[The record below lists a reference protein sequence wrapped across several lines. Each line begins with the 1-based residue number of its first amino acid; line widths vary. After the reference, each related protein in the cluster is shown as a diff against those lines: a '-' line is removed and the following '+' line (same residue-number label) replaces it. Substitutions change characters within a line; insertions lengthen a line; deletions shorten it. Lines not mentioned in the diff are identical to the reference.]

1 MPAHSPIAMPPPSEI
16 TELLIGWSNG
26 DRDSLERL
34 VPLVEGE
41 LHRLAHHYMS
51 REREGHMLQTT
62 ALINETFLRL
72 VDQRRVRWQNRA
84 HFFGISAQIMRR
96 ILLNHARDERR
107 KKRGG
112 GALRV
117 SLSQADAISVEKSDE
132 LIALDDALKRLARV
146 DERKA
151 RVVELR
157 YFGGLSNEEA
167 AEVLGVSQVTIM
179 RDWNMARAWLAREMV
194 GDGG

>member
-1 MPAHSPIAMPPPSEI
+1 MSLPSEI

-26 DRDSLERL
+26 DRTSLDKL

-51 REREGHMLQTT
+51 RERGGHMLQTT

-96 ILLNHARDERR
+96 ILLNYARDQKRV
-107 KKRGG
+107 KRGG
-112 GALRV
+112 GALQV
-117 SLSQADAISVEKSDE
+117 SLSQAEETPSQDTVE
-132 LIALDDALKRLARV
+132 LLALDQALDKLALV
-146 DERKA
+146 DERKS

-157 YFGGLSNEEA
+157 YFGGLSIEEA
-167 AEVLGVSQVTIM
+167 AEVLKVSPVTVM
-179 RDWNMARAWLAREMV
+179 RDWNMAKAWLAREI
-194 GDGG
+194 GNGA